1 MEHVVQEEAPAVAAP
16 KKSYGQALKS
26 SALIG
31 ASSMIDIGFRVVR
44 TKAIALLLGPDGV
57 GLLGIYTNITE
68 LVRSLAGLGVNSSGV
83 RQIAEAVGT
92 GDAARIART
101 VTTLRRVAF
110 WSGAIGSLLLLVFSK
125 WVALLTFGNDSRAGA
140 IALLA
145 VAVFCADIAAAQGAL
160 VQGMRRIAD
169 LAKINVFGAFYGTLF
184 GIPIVY
190 FFRERGLVPSLV
202 CVAAMS
208 ILTSWWYARK
218 VQVQNVRLSFREVA
232 AESSSLLKLGLAF
245 MSASLMG
252 MAAVYLVRI
261 IIARRLG
268 VAEAGYF
275 QSAWALS
282 GIYAGFILNSMVAD
296 FYPRLTAVAK
306 DNGEVNR
313 LVNEQA
319 EVGLLLAGPG
329 LFGTLVFAPLV
340 IDIFYSAR
348 FQPAVE
354 ILRWICL
361 GMMLRIGSWPMGI
374 VLLAKGVGKIYFLW
388 ELASNTA
395 FVSLIGAGV
404 LVFGLKGSGIGFF
417 AMYVFYWVGIYI
429 LVRHLTGFRWSAAN
443 GRWALIFVPLLG
455 AVFVGQYFL
464 PPGIQLA
471 FGLGILGF
479 CSFYSVRAL
488 CTLVSPERLPPIARK
503 GLKLLRLMP

>member
-1 MEHVVQEEAPAVAAP
+1 
-16 KKSYGQALKS
+16 
-26 SALIG
+26 
-31 ASSMIDIGFRVVR
+31 
-44 TKAIALLLGPDGV
+44 
-57 GLLGIYTNITE
+57 
-68 LVRSLAGLGVNSSGV
+68 
-83 RQIAEAVGT
+83 
-92 GDAARIART
+92 
-101 VTTLRRVAF
+101 
-110 WSGAIGSLLLLVFSK
+110 
-125 WVALLTFGNDSRAGA
+125 
-140 IALLA
+140 
-145 VAVFCADIAAAQGAL
+145 
-160 VQGMRRIAD
+160 
-169 LAKINVFGAFYGTLF
+169 
-184 GIPIVY
+184 
-190 FFRERGLVPSLV
+190 
-202 CVAAMS
+202 
-208 ILTSWWYARK
+208 
-218 VQVQNVRLSFREVA
+218 
-232 AESSSLLKLGLAF
+232 
-245 MSASLMG
+245 
-252 MAAVYLVRI
+252 
-261 IIARRLG
+261 
-268 VAEAGYF
+268 
-275 QSAWALS
+275 
-282 GIYAGFILNSMVAD
+282 
-296 FYPRLTAVAK
+296 
-306 DNGEVNR
+306 
-313 LVNEQA
+313 
-319 EVGLLLAGPG
+319 